1 MALAQPAPVA
11 PVAVRSRGHW
21 FGPDERPLMG
31 WLTTPPDGAST
42 SGVLIL
48 PPVGYQYWSSHRTL
62 RTVGERLA
70 DMGHTVLR
78 IDYDG
83 SGDSAGDQW
92 DPGRLPAWRGSVRA
106 GATELRAFGVTRLA
120 IVGARLGGTFALLE
134 GPELDAERIV
144 TWSPV
149 TAGRRYAKE
158 VRLLSTP
165 VPDSEAVVS
174 AGIVF

>member
-1 MALAQPAPVA
+1 MDAGRRPASGGLMALATSVA
-11 PVAVRSRGHW
+11 PAALRSRGHW
-21 FGPDERPLMG
+21 FGPAERPLMG
-31 WLTTPPDGAST
+31 WLTTPAAGAGQ

-48 PPVGYQYWSSHRTL
+48 PPLGYQYWSSHRTL
-62 RTVGERLA
+62 RTIAERLA

-106 GATELRAFGVTRLA
+106 SATELRAFGVTRLA

-134 GPELDAERIV
+134 GP
-144 TWSPV
+144 
-149 TAGRRYAKE
+149 
-158 VRLLSTP
+158 
-165 VPDSEAVVS
+165 
-174 AGIVF
+174 